1 MHRPASI
8 CLSSKFS
15 LLLFSLGIIH
25 KAVRNLMDKA
35 CVWTD
40 QALRIFRLNE
50 PLRLLVYF
58 FPIFMMIVAH
68 IVQLVH

>member
-8 CLSSKFS
+8 CLSSKFP
-15 LLLFSLGIIH
+15 LLLFSPAIIH

-35 CVWTD
+35 CVWTLTKPYGFSD
-40 QALRIFRLNE
+40 EMNLY
-50 PLRLLVYF
+50 VCYF
-58 FPIFMMIVAH
+58 FPISIMIVAH